1 MCIFAFE
8 THQFEAAGAKVKA
21 LLGWTTHICDVW
33 PLHVWTSH
41 VSRDC
46 RMWSFI
52 WECLCRRLKTWP
64 PKTLHQ
70 RRNYDWCLHFIIWCW
85 SCKCYQ
91 LFPIFFPNRI
101 LAFCTGSFTL
111 INELVVIVLLMY
123 AYIYITLHIN
133 ELKSWFPLYVKDL
146 VGSTELERSINFP
159 RPIIQRFNP
168 GTLEEFV
175 QKTLP
180 FRGSYNVGLVVNRVP
195 CCWDNC
201 HAKCFEATWRSWS
214 FFPWNTHDGLVGGFL
229 GNEFVSLLGFLRDPL
244 MAKKQMAH
252 K

>member
-52 WECLCRRLKTWP
+52 WECLCRRLRLAP
-64 PKTLHQ
+64 QTLHQ
-70 RRNYDWCLHFIIWCW
+70 RRNYDWCLHLIIWCW
-85 SCKCYQ
+85 SYECYQ
-91 LFPIFFPNRI
+91 LFPNFSGIASLRSAPD
-101 LAFCTGSFTL
+101 L
-111 INELVVIVLLMY
+111 
-123 AYIYITLHIN
+123 YIDQRTCCHRSPHICICFVYITLHIN

-146 VGSTELERSINFP
+146 VGSTELERVINFP
-159 RPIIQRFNP
+159 RPIIQRFSP

-180 FRGSYNVGLVVNRVP
+180 FRGSYNVGSVVNRVP

-201 HAKCFEATWRSWS
+201 HVKCFEATWRSWS
-214 FFPWNTHDGLVGGFL
+214 FFPET
-229 GNEFVSLLGFLRDPL
+229 PL
-244 MAKKQMAH
+244 TD
-252 K
+252 

>member
-1 MCIFAFE
+1 
-8 THQFEAAGAKVKA
+8 
-21 LLGWTTHICDVW
+21 
-33 PLHVWTSH
+33 
-41 VSRDC
+41 
-46 RMWSFI
+46 MWSFI
-52 WECLCRRLKTWP
+52 WECLCRRRRLALKNFASTQKLRLVFAFDHLMLKLWMLP
-64 PKTLHQ
+64 ALPK
-70 RRNYDWCLHFIIWCW
+70 
-85 SCKCYQ
+85 
-91 LFPIFFPNRI
+91 FFPNRI

-111 INELVVIVLLMY
+111 INELVVIVLLIY
-123 AYIYITLHIN
+123 AYVIYITLHIN

-180 FRGSYNVGLVVNRVP
+180 FRGSYNVASVVNRVP

-201 HAKCFEATWRSWS
+201 HVKCFEATWRSWS
-214 FFPWNTHDGLVGGFL
+214 FFPWNTRDGLVSGFF
-229 GNEFVSLLGFLRDPL
+229 GNHGEFVSLLGFLRDPF

-252 K
+252 KWGLLNTY

>member
-52 WECLCRRLKTWP
+52 WECLCRRLRLAP
-64 PKTLHQ
+64 QTLHQ
-70 RRNYDWCLHFIIWCW
+70 RRNYDWCLLW
-85 SCKCYQ
+85 SFDVEAVNATSSSQ
-91 LFPIFFPNRI
+91 FFPESHPCVLHRI
-101 LAFCTGSFTL
+101 FTL

-229 GNEFVSLLGFLRDPL
+229 GNEFVCLLGFLRDPL